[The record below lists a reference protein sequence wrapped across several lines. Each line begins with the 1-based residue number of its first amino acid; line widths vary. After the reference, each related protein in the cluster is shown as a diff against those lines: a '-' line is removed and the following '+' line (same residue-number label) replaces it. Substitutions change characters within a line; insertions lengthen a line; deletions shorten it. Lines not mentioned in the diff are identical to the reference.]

1 MLTRKCGCAKSLA
14 NSRDSKRLDGENFL
28 MISSQM
34 GLLFKWAGRNAGTG
48 CGSVGF
54 NWKSKKNKKNTKSA
68 TNDSDKIRWK
78 MWVCENNLIKSI

>member
-54 NWKSKKNKKNTKSA
+54 NWKSKKTRRIQNQLQMIQTRLDGKCESV
-68 TNDSDKIRWK
+68 KI
-78 MWVCENNLIKSI
+78 I